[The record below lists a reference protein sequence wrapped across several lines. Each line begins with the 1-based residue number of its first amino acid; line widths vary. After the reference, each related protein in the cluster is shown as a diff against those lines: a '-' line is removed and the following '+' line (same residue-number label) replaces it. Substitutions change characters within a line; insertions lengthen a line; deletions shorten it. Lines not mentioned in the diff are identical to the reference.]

1 MAALAFLTTGEAL
14 AAAPALSMAVP
25 ERPAMDSDD
34 MTISAAVF
42 AERSEAAVTAFKMV
56 LSVNTFSRLAGGA
69 LARLAGGA
77 LFLLPP
83 PATAPDG
90 ADGIGGRAAVE
101 EDAPGGARDEGVDG
115 RRRGGGCRGPDMATS
130 GEPSADEAAA
140 GGGADVHEDV
150 RGVPG
155 LCANGS
161 VDESVRLGGVKGC
174 PLPPSGPTSAEAGA
188 PVWLM
193 RYPPTSLATP
203 LRRPPSSM

>member
-1 MAALAFLTTGEAL
+1 MAALAYLTTGEAL
-14 AAAPALSMAVP
+14 AAAPALPMAVS
-25 ERPAMDSDD
+25 ERPAIDSDD
-34 MTISAAVF
+34 TRISAAVF

-56 LSVNTFSRLAGGA
+56 LSVKTFNRFAGGA

-83 PATAPDG
+83 PATPPDG

-130 GEPSADEAAA
+130 GEPSADEAAVD
-140 GGGADVHEDV
+140 GGADVPAGVRDV
-150 RGVPG
+150 AG

-161 VDESVRLGGVKGC
+161 VDDSVRLGGVQGC
-174 PLPPSGPTSAEAGA
+174 PLPPSGPKSAEPGA
-188 PVWLM
+188 PFWLM
-193 RYPPTSLATP
+193 RYPPNAPATALRRTP
-203 LRRPPSSM
+203 LSL